1 MMNDKI
7 EKIIINE
14 VKEMGIKV
22 CDTIIECVKN
32 GNDTKIICSGHEKD
46 AKTAC
51 SERIKE
57 SIAIEESE
65 KTKRTE
71 HHWRWINN
79 ISSTLCSM
87 ITR

>member
-1 MMNDKI
+1 MSDENKKLLIDS
-7 EKIIINE
+7 
-14 VKEMGIKV
+14 VREMGIKV

-46 AKTAC
+46 AKIAC